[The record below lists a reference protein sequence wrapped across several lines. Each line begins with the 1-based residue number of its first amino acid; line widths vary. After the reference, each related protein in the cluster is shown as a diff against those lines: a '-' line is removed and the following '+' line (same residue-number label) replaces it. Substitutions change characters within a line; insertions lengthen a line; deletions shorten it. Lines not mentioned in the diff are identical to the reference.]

1 MKQAKNTRAALE
13 KSGISVLPFYKTV
26 EFTEGMD
33 PKASARLEA
42 QLQKAGIL
50 DALVIADED
59 LKKVRRDFPE
69 FLDTVLY
76 APEKGTSVFSGL
88 TVREDLETGLKE
100 SVKRI
105 LSHMMR
111 IRQNFPEFY

>member
-1 MKQAKNTRAALE
+1 ME

-69 FLDTVLY
+69 FLGHGSLC
-76 APEKGTSVFSGL
+76 SGK
-88 TVREDLETGLKE
+88 RDLCFWRADRQGRSGNWSEGKCETDSE
-100 SVKRI
+100 
-105 LSHMMR
+105 
-111 IRQNFPEFY
+111 PYE

>member
-1 MKQAKNTRAALE
+1 M
-13 KSGISVLPFYKTV
+13 LPFYKTV

-59 LKKVRRDFPE
+59 LKKYAGIFRNFWTRFFMLRKKGPL
-69 FLDTVLY
+69 FL
-76 APEKGTSVFSGL
+76 AG
-88 TVREDLETGLKE
+88 
-100 SVKRI
+100 
-105 LSHMMR
+105 
-111 IRQNFPEFY
+111 